1 MGNVLLAVEKD
12 LMDNVVKVFYG
23 KLTWGGIQEATLLDI
38 SSNKIELDNIR
49 VSDRNELVHTKG
61 DLRKY
66 TTIIDGKPLKKSYVV
81 LAEAH
86 NPDTMY
92 FVTDGLSNPIWI
104 KKEDLKDKMLKDKL
118 NLANCKMEFSN
129 DELTLIPTEESFEQ
143 VDYTKTQ
150 LEYRKY
156 LKSITNSKR

>member
-12 LMDNVVKVFYG
+12 LMENIVKVFYG
-23 KLTWGGIQEATLLDI
+23 NLAWGGIQETTLENI
-38 SSNKIELDNIR
+38 SNNKVLLNNIR
-49 VSDRNELVHTKG
+49 VSDKNELIHTKG

-66 TTIIDGKPLKKSYVV
+66 TTIIDGKPFKRSYVV

-86 NPDTMY
+86 NPDSVY
-92 FVTDGLSNPIWI
+92 FVTDGLSDPIWI
-104 KKEDLKDKMLKDKL
+104 RNEDLKDKILKDKMD
-118 NLANCKMEFSN
+118 LANSKLEFNN
-129 DELTLIPTEESFEQ
+129 DELTLIPTEEPFEQ

-156 LKSITNSKR
+156 LKGVVNSKR